1 MEGGGVM
8 VRGLARNVETVID
21 DVIDDVIVCSAA
33 CLDHVSDYN
42 Y

>member
-1 MEGGGVM
+1 M
-8 VRGLARNVETVID
+8 VRGLARNVEVVIG
-21 DVIDDVIVCSAA
+21 DVIVCSAA